1 MNPENPLPLYAS
13 ITANLCDKSH
23 HTTTAQKLTR
33 ARVQLL
39 LGQPFFGTLSLRLKL
54 LPGSLP
60 TMATDGSRIVY
71 NPAFVDQLKPAELE
85 GTLAHEV
92 LHCALAHQCRRGQ
105 RDPELWNVA
114 ADFAINPILIGNGF
128 VLPAGALLDP
138 AFHNLSAEEIYAR
151 LLRRRSEEASA
162 AQQQAPQQ
170 TNGGGEMGNGPQ
182 ETHIAAPSD
191 PMSDGSGPSQSE
203 PQTGQAVGP
212 TSMRSGGFGEV
223 WDATDEHG
231 QTASPAEKR
240 CQEHEWGIAAEQ
252 ALRSAKAWG
261 HEPAGIERPLSDSRQ
276 SQQDWRA
283 ILRDFVAS
291 IAPCDYRWT
300 PPNRRYIASGL
311 YLPSVERHGL
321 GEIVIAVD
329 TSGSIGKIELEQFAG
344 EISAISEETQ
354 PEAIHVVYCDAA
366 VQSTQ
371 QFGPSEPVRLEPRGG
386 GGTDFRPAFEWVG
399 EKNIAPVCFIYL
411 TDLCC
416 HSYPEAPE
424 YPVLWVTDSRRT
436 APFGETLRIGIE

>member
-1 MNPENPLPLYAS
+1 MRPQ
-13 ITANLCDKSH
+13 
-23 HTTTAQKLTR
+23 TTTAEKLTK
-33 ARVQLL
+33 ARTQLL
-39 LGQPFFGTLSLRLKL
+39 LGQPFFGTLGLKL
-54 LPGSLP
+54 KLVAGSLP

-71 NPAFVDQLKPAELE
+71 NPGFVDQLKPAELE

-92 LHCALAHQCRRGQ
+92 LHCALGHQCRRGE
-105 RDPELWNVA
+105 RDSELWNVA

-128 VLPAGALLDP
+128 ALPAGALIDP
-138 AFHNLSAEEIYAR
+138 AFKNLSAEEIYAR
-151 LLRRRSEEASA
+151 LLQRRSEENGGTK
-162 AQQQAPQQ
+162 PKPRQ
-170 TNGGGEMGNGPQ
+170 TNAGGGTATGPQ
-182 ETHIAAPSD
+182 GTDGTVPSNPKPD
-191 PMSDGSGPSQSE
+191 ASPQPVPDQCGRTTSE
-203 PQTGQAVGP
+203 AVRP
-212 TSMRSGGFGEV
+212 PSMRPGGFGDV

-231 QTASPAEKR
+231 QTASAAER
-240 CQEHEWGIAAEQ
+240 RRQEHEWAIAAEQ

-261 HEPAGIERPLSDSRQ
+261 HEPAGIERPLSETRQ
-276 SQQDWRA
+276 SEQDWRA
-283 ILRDFVAS
+283 ILRDFVATTTP
-291 IAPCDYRWT
+291 ADYRWT

-311 YLPSVERHGL
+311 YLPSVERRGL

-329 TSGSIGKIELEQFAG
+329 TSGSIGRRELEQFAG
-344 EISAISEETQ
+344 EISAISEEAQ

-386 GGTDFRPAFEWVG
+386 GGTDFCPPFKWVA
-399 EKNIAPVCFIYL
+399 ENNIAPVCFIYL